1 LNNYSRGSYRQPRDE
16 RMSEADKDALHGLL
30 GRASFVAFDFETTG
44 LDAQKERI
52 VEIGAVRFSMRERG
66 GEWELA
72 TGEEYASL
80 VNPGRPIPSQASAIH
95 GISDLDVSFSPS
107 FKEAAPDFL
116 RFLGESVLV
125 AHNAPFDLAFL
136 AAECGRAGLA
146 VPLNAAY
153 DTKLIAKT
161 AVPHLPSYSLKALSA
176 SFGIAQ
182 KEAHRGADDARV
194 CMELFARC
202 VRLLFL

>member
-1 LNNYSRGSYRQPRDE
+1 MNTYNRGSYRQPRDE
-16 RMSEADKDALHGLL
+16 RMGDADKDALHGLL

-44 LDAQKERI
+44 LEAQKERI
-52 VEIGAVRFSMRERG
+52 VEIGAVRFAMRERE
-66 GEWELA
+66 GEWELSA
-72 TGEEYASL
+72 GEEYASL
-80 VNPGRPIPSQASAIH
+80 INPGRPIPSQASAIH

-107 FKEAAPDFL
+107 FKEAAPAFL
-116 RFLGESVLV
+116 TFLGDSVLV

-136 AAECGRAGLA
+136 AAECERAGLA
-146 VPLNAAY
+146 VPSNAAY
-153 DTKLIAKT
+153 DTKLLAKS
-161 AVPHLPSYSLKALSA
+161 AVPHLPSYSLKALAS

-202 VRLLFL
+202 VRLLFK

>member
-1 LNNYSRGSYRQPRDE
+1 MNNYSRGSYRQPRDE
-16 RMSEADKDALHGLL
+16 RMGEADKDALHGLL

-44 LDAQKERI
+44 LEAQKERI
-52 VEIGAVRFSMRERG
+52 VEIGAVRFSMRERD
-66 GEWELA
+66 GEWELSA
-72 TGEEYASL
+72 GEEYASL
-80 VNPGRPIPSQASAIH
+80 INPGRPIPGQASAIH

-107 FKEAAPDFL
+107 FKEAAPVFL

-136 AAECGRAGLA
+136 AAECERAGLA
-146 VPLNAAY
+146 LPLNAAY
-153 DTKLIAKT
+153 DTKLLAKT
-161 AVPHLPSYSLKALSA
+161 AVPHLPSYSLKSLAS

-202 VRLLFL
+202 VRLIFR

>member
-1 LNNYSRGSYRQPRDE
+1 MNNYSRGSYRQPRDE
-16 RMSEADKDALHGLL
+16 RMGDADKDALHGLL

-44 LDAQKERI
+44 LEAQKERI
-52 VEIGAVRFSMRERG
+52 VEIGAVRFAMRERD
-66 GEWELA
+66 GEWELSA
-72 TGEEYASL
+72 GEEYASL
-80 VNPGRPIPSQASAIH
+80 INPGRPIPGQASAIH

-107 FKEAAPDFL
+107 FKEAAPGFL
-116 RFLGESVLV
+116 AFLGDSVLV

-136 AAECGRAGLA
+136 AAECERAGL
-146 VPLNAAY
+146 PLPPNAAY
-153 DTKLIAKT
+153 DTKLLAKT
-161 AVPHLPSYSLKALSA
+161 AVPHLPSYSLKALAA

-202 VRLLFL
+202 VRLIFR

>member
-52 VEIGAVRFSMRERG
+52 VEIGAVRFSLRERG

-116 RFLGESVLV
+116 GFLGESVLV
-125 AHNAPFDLAFL
+125 AHNAPFDLGFL
-136 AAECGRAGLA
+136 AAECERAGLA

-153 DTKLIAKT
+153 DTKLLAKT

-182 KEAHRGADDARV
+182 QEAHRGADDARV